1 MTALL
6 EAQAAKDRPRKIVG
20 ELDRSD
26 KVYFGTLRLSG
37 VMVLVITCSVAL
49 FLLFRGWQALRV
61 AGFSFFTTTVWQPDA
76 HKFGIVGLLTGTVLI
91 GLVAMAFAVPLAF
104 GMALYISEYAPA
116 RLKRPMITVVDVAA
130 AVPSIVY
137 GLFGFWFLQEHLYPI
152 ARWLYTYLGWIPL
165 FHVDGADPH
174 DPYATLTVYSA
185 STFIAGVVVALM
197 VTPVASSIM
206 REAFSQAPLG
216 EREGA
221 YALGA
226 SRWGMIRAVVL
237 PYGKGGIIGGSM
249 LGLGRALG
257 ETIAVF
263 YIISISYVLQPNIL
277 QKGGVSV
284 SSLIAATVGSATPF
298 TISALFAAALAL
310 FAVTMGLNFVAAGFI
325 GRSRSGSDV

>member
-1 MTALL
+1 MTAAVLD
-6 EAQAAKDRPRKIVG
+6 DRPRKIVG
-20 ELDRSD
+20 ELDRAD
-26 KVYFGTLRLSG
+26 KAFRATLKLSG
-37 VMVLVITCSVAL
+37 AIMLLITGLVAL
-49 FLLFRGWQALRV
+49 FLLFRGWEALRV
-61 AGFSFFTTTVWQPDA
+61 AGWKFFTTSTWQPDG

-91 GLVAMAFAVPLAF
+91 GLVAMVIAVPLAF

-116 RLKRPMITVVDVAA
+116 RLKRVMITIVDLAA

-137 GLFGFWFLQEHLYPI
+137 GLWGFWFLQEHVYPI
-152 ARWLYTYLGWIPL
+152 SRWLFTYFGWVPL
-165 FHVDGADPH
+165 LKVDRADPH
-174 DPYATLTVYSA
+174 DPFNSLTVYTA
-185 STFIAGVVVALM
+185 STFIAGIVVALM

-226 SRWGMIRAVVL
+226 TRWGMIRAVVL

-263 YIISISYVLQPNIL
+263 YIISIVFVLQPHIL
-277 QKGGVSV
+277 QAGGVSV

-298 TISALFAAALAL
+298 SISALFAAALAL
-310 FAVTMGLNFVAAGFI
+310 FVVTMALNFLAATFI
-325 GRSRSGSDV
+325 ARSRSGSEV